1 MGARLGPGLIPP
13 ANLWGRMV
21 TTGPPT
27 PDAALP
33 FEERVERAWRRLRAG
48 FQEDEHERLREVL
61 GELIERER
69 CGRKA
74 R

>member
-48 FQEDEHERLREVL
+48 FQEDEQAPMRAMIAA
-61 GELIERER
+61 LIKEEQSH
-69 CGRKA
+69 A
-74 R
+74 